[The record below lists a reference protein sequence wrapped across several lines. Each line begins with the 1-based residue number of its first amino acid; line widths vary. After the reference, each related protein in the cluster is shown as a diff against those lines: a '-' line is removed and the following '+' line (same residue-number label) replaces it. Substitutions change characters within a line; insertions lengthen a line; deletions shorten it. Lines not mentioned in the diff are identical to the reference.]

1 MNAQKLLDL
10 FAGDLTKY
18 IKVTIIGDLNERNK
32 KSAKYITVDEPV
44 TTDLWQSHLDGKQI
58 IGIRPEFNDKCKWA
72 CIDIDPAD
80 YKDYSEKKYVEII
93 KNHKLPLVPVKS
105 KSGGLHLFL
114 FLTDWA
120 DKNKVVNK
128 LQEINKEYF
137 LSKEVFPCNKAVGMP
152 YYKWEAAVEY
162 AYDDDNNAVILGR
175 FLEIAES
182 KKLSPE
188 DFFKFKVTEYEPE
201 TFYREYPPCIQ
212 KVLHDGWTGDRN
224 NMLFNICVLELKK
237 SEGTLTL
244 KQLKE
249 VAWERQRLAFAK
261 HKDGP
266 LLRNESDGTAESVF
280 KKGYEYMCPPKYGF
294 IESICNKELCKT
306 RRLGIMAQTP
316 DIFNEFENVTYS
328 QDTKTTYY
336 EFDYKDTHIV
346 VLPEDMK
353 DEKTWRTKLIKHKIF
368 WRTLPKSKKG
378 PPLFELLM
386 EALVNKAEES
396 KDFNNKDTR
405 EEIRHV
411 ALKDF
416 FEKTWELDDF
426 SKMDHGYT
434 IRKSDSTLVYFKRS
448 TLDSWIKRNASH
460 LFSSTVEALNFLGC
474 KRHDFFQGVKNV
486 WYVDM
491 PDFEKGKEVKAN
503 GSSKKTTSEMDD
515 DYHNKFR
522 TPKTKSTIQEN
533 N

>member
-1 MNAQKLLDL
+1 
-10 FAGDLTKY
+10 
-18 IKVTIIGDLNERNK
+18 
-32 KSAKYITVDEPV
+32 
-44 TTDLWQSHLDGKQI
+44 
-58 IGIRPEFNDKCKWA
+58 
-72 CIDIDPAD
+72 
-80 YKDYSEKKYVEII
+80 
-93 KNHKLPLVPVKS
+93 
-105 KSGGLHLFL
+105 
-114 FLTDWA
+114 
-120 DKNKVVNK
+120 
-128 LQEINKEYF
+128 
-137 LSKEVFPCNKAVGMP
+137 
-152 YYKWEAAVEY
+152 
-162 AYDDDNNAVILGR
+162 
-175 FLEIAES
+175 
-182 KKLSPE
+182 
-188 DFFKFKVTEYEPE
+188 
-201 TFYREYPPCIQ
+201 
-212 KVLHDGWTGDRN
+212 
-224 NMLFNICVLELKK
+224 
-237 SEGTLTL
+237 
-244 KQLKE
+244 
-249 VAWERQRLAFAK
+249 
-261 HKDGP
+261 
-266 LLRNESDGTAESVF
+266 
-280 KKGYEYMCPPKYGF
+280 
-294 IESICNKELCKT
+294 
-306 RRLGIMAQTP
+306 MAQTP